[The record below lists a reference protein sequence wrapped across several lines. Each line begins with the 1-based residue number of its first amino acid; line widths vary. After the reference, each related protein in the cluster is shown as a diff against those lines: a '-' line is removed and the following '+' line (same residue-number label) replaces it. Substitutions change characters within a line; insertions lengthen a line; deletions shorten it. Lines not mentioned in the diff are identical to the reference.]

1 MENIAPENIIELIT
15 DKNYSGFKTGPLG
28 HAVNAEGK
36 IAHHKGIP
44 LLHYDAPTLETVGKP
59 NYPYLSKSGEVKF
72 LSATGKRLGAGAG
85 PRTGKSTVP
94 LKVLFD
100 STVNNNNFQS
110 VPEGATDAEKQT
122 IRKANA
128 ALLLRFTL
136 GAVPVK
142 IGGSPATERQEKMT
156 TDEMKA
162 AAKAAGIKLNDL
174 DALMSFMSNPAN
186 IHKTVEIPE
195 VKPQETSLASLHAEN
210 PEAAWDAEPA
220 AITAALIELG
230 GRVRDAIRL
239 VRDDKAE
246 D

>member
-1 MENIAPENIIELIT
+1 MNKNIIEVGLENNT
-15 DKNYSGFKTGPLG
+15 GFTTNELG
-28 HAVNAEGK
+28 FAVNAKGE
-36 IAHHKGIP
+36 IAHYKGTP
-44 LLHYDAPTLETVGKP
+44 LLHYDSAALEKCNIP
-59 NYPYLSKSGEVKF
+59 NHPYLSKSGDVKT
-72 LSATGKRLGAGAG
+72 LSANGKRLGAGAG
-85 PRTGKSTVP
+85 PRSVKSTVP

-110 VPEGATDAEKQT
+110 VPEGATDEEKQT

-142 IGGSPATERQEKMT
+142 IGGSPATQRQEKMT
-156 TDEMKA
+156 TDEMKT

-174 DALMSFMSNPAN
+174 DALMSFMSNPSN

-210 PEAAWDAEPA
+210 PEAAWDAEPS